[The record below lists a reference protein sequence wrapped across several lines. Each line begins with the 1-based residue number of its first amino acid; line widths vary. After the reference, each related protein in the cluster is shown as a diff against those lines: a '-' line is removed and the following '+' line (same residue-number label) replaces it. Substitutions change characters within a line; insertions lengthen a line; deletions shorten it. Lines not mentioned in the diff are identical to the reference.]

1 MNNLSI
7 TATKYTPE
15 VKTDISK
22 GLFSIKG
29 RSLAEDSV
37 DFYSQLFSFL
47 KEYYSNPSQLTTFEM
62 TFEYLNS
69 TSLKLIID
77 FIVSAKKLTVEPN
90 KVEFKWFYEDDDDDI
105 LMTGKEI
112 ERITGI
118 PIKFETY

>member
-1 MNNLSI
+1 MNNISI
-7 TATKYTPE
+7 TATKHTPE
-15 VKTDISK
+15 IKIDISK

-37 DFYSQLFSFL
+37 DFYSNIFSFL
-47 KEYYSNPSQLTTFEM
+47 KEYYLNPCQLTTFEM

-77 FIVSAKKLTVEPN
+77 LIVTAKKLTVAPN
-90 KVEFKWFYEDDDDDI
+90 KVEFKWFYEEDDDDI
-105 LMTGKEI
+105 LMTGNEI

-118 PIKFETY
+118 PIEFEPY